1 MENSPASAP
10 EGIVPSARQALDR
23 VSEHNRAS
31 IDRWL
36 EMLGREQK
44 TDYLFELEMWVK
56 CFDRFFRVKNHPMSE
71 QEARD
76 IVRRDFAEELKIVR
90 NVSLRM
96 SHLCTELMSEERAE
110 LGRFDRYIENY
121 LKREYVVDGYL
132 EKLMQQPTPED
143 SLSLLTESLADLRAI
158 VDDLARLPKV
168 SFTTF
173 TSIGKIINREIK
185 RCRYIDLLI
194 AYKFKPQFDRIE
206 NARLAAVIKGISS
219 EQLRQDMAKIL
230 LELFR
235 LLRYLHFIAEDLD
248 KDKPLKNS
256 LLIFSLINS
265 EVRMLLEFIE
275 NKVLKLRTLPPEIY
289 SALDATAY
297 ALHMEL
303 RKIFGRELVGFVYLR
318 QAPPIYAKV
327 ENSHGL
333 LRDSFQQSVIS
344 LAQVFDADVQ
354 GTEVFPSF
362 QTKLEQSLQIR
373 LDIWKLLSYVRRFQ
387 EHGTKEGMAQ
397 LIERIALFRDASLKY
412 LMYKDWDAYEMFLEE
427 IIVAR
432 TLEEVQASLHRFAV
446 FLETLLGQVNMR
458 AVLADHPFEYPE
470 VE

>member
-1 MENSPASAP
+1 MTDDSSTPDTALA
-10 EGIVPSARQALDR
+10 GARQALDR
-23 VSEHNRAS
+23 VSEHNRSA

-71 QEARD
+71 QESRD
-76 IVRRDFAEELKIVR
+76 IVRRDFSEELKIVR

-110 LGRFDRYIENY
+110 ISRFDRYIENY
-121 LKREYVVDGYL
+121 VKREYVLDGFI
-132 EKLMQQPTPED
+132 EKLMQQPSPED
-143 SLSLLTESLADLRAI
+143 SLSLLTESLTDLRAI

-168 SFTTF
+168 SFVAF
-173 TSIGKIINREIK
+173 TSIGKIVNREIK

-206 NARLAAVIKGISS
+206 NHKLAAIIKGVTSD
-219 EQLRQDMAKIL
+219 QLRQDTAKIL

-235 LLRYLHFIAEDLD
+235 LLRYLHFIAEDLE

-265 EVRMLLEFIE
+265 EVRLLLEFIE
-275 NKVLKLRTLPPEIY
+275 SKVLKLRNLPQEVFQAVD
-289 SALDATAY
+289 SVSY
-297 ALHMEL
+297 ALNMEL
-303 RKIFGRELVGFVYLR
+303 KKIFGRELVGFVYLR

-333 LRDSFQQSVIS
+333 LRDAFQQSVVAI
-344 LAQVFDADVQ
+344 AQVFDPEMRGD
-354 GTEVFPSF
+354 EIFPQF
-362 QTKLEQSLQIR
+362 QTKVEQSVTIR
-373 LDIWKLLSYVRRFQ
+373 TEIWKLLVYVRQFI
-387 EHGTKEGMAQ
+387 ESGTKEGVAP
-397 LIERIALFRDASLKY
+397 LIERIALFRDASLKF
-412 LMYKDWDAYEMFLEE
+412 LMYKDWDAYEQFLEE

-432 TLEEVQASLHRFAV
+432 TIDEVNEVLHRFAV

-458 AVLADHPFEYPE
+458 AVLADHPFDYPD

>member
-1 MENSPASAP
+1 MENNPSPENPLVGS
-10 EGIVPSARQALDR
+10 RQSLDR
-23 VSEHNRAS
+23 VTEHNRTS

-36 EMLGREQK
+36 DILSREQK
-44 TDYLFELEMWVK
+44 TEYLFELEMWVK
-56 CFDRFFRVKNHPMSE
+56 CFDRFFRIKNHPLSE

-76 IVRRDFAEELKIVR
+76 IVRRDFSEELKIVR

-96 SHLCTELMSEERAE
+96 SYLCTELMTEERAE
-110 LGRFDRYIENY
+110 INRFDRYIENY
-121 LKREYVVDGYL
+121 IKREYVLDGFI

-158 VDDLARLPKV
+158 IDDLARLPKV
-168 SFTTF
+168 SFVAF

-206 NARLAAVIKGISS
+206 NHRLAAIIKGITHD
-219 EQLRQDMAKIL
+219 QLRQDVAKIF

-235 LLRYLHFIAEDLD
+235 LLRYLNFIAEDLE

-265 EVRMLLEFIE
+265 EVRLLLEFIE
-275 NKVLKLRTLPPEIY
+275 NKVLKLRNLPAEINQAVD
-289 SALDATAY
+289 SCAY
-297 ALHMEL
+297 ALSMEL

-333 LRDSFQQSVIS
+333 LRDAFQQSVVA
-344 LAQVFDADVQ
+344 LAQVFDLDLR
-354 GTEVFPSF
+354 GDEVFPQF
-362 QTKLEQSLQIR
+362 QTKVEQSLTIR
-373 LDIWKLLSYVRRFQ
+373 NDIWRMLVYVRRFMDT
-387 EHGTKEGMAQ
+387 GTKEGIAS
-397 LIERIALFRDASLKY
+397 LIERISLFRDASLKY
-412 LMYKDWDAYEMFLEE
+412 LMYKDWDAYEQFLEE
-427 IIVAR
+427 VIVAR
-432 TLEEVQASLHRFAV
+432 TMGEIMDVLHRFAV

-458 AVLADHPFEYPE
+458 AVLADHPFDYPD
-470 VE
+470 VG

>member
-1 MENSPASAP
+1 MENNPTTESALT
-10 EGIVPSARQALDR
+10 GARQALDR
-23 VSEHNRAS
+23 VSEHNRSS

-36 EMLGREQK
+36 EMLSREQK

-56 CFDRFFRVKNHPMSE
+56 CFDRFFRVKNHPLSE

-76 IVRRDFAEELKIVR
+76 IVRRDFSEELKIVR

-96 SHLCTELMSEERAE
+96 SYLCTELMTEERAE
-110 LGRFDRYIENY
+110 ISRFDRYIENY
-121 LKREYVVDGYL
+121 IKREYVLDGFI

-143 SLSLLTESLADLRAI
+143 SLSLLIESLADLRAI

-168 SFTTF
+168 SFVAF

-206 NARLAAVIKGISS
+206 NHRLAAIIKGVTSD
-219 EQLRQDMAKIL
+219 QLRQDVAKIL

-235 LLRYLHFIAEDLD
+235 LLRYLHFIAEDLE

-256 LLIFSLINS
+256 LLVFSLINS
-265 EVRMLLEFIE
+265 EVRLLLEFIE
-275 NKVLKLRTLPPEIY
+275 SKVLKLRNLPQEVFQAVDSI
-289 SALDATAY
+289 AY
-297 ALHMEL
+297 ALNMEL
-303 RKIFGRELVGFVYLR
+303 RKIFSRELVGFVYLR

-333 LRDSFQQSVIS
+333 LRDAFQQSVVA
-344 LAQVFDADVQ
+344 LAQVFDPDMK
-354 GTEVFPSF
+354 GDEIFPQF
-362 QTKLEQSLQIR
+362 QTKLEQSLAIR
-373 LDIWKLLSYVRRFQ
+373 QDIWRLLVYVRRFI
-387 EHGTKEGMAQ
+387 EAGTKEGIAP
-397 LIERIALFRDASLKY
+397 LIERIALFRDASLKF
-412 LMYKDWDAYEMFLEE
+412 LMYKDWDAYEQFLEE
-427 IIVAR
+427 TIVAR
-432 TLEEVQASLHRFAV
+432 TIEEVAEALHRFSV

-458 AVLADHPFEYPE
+458 AVLADYPFDYPD